1 MLHVG
6 GTGILKYI
14 FEFLDNLTAGDIDKE
29 TFDVLHQCLVINAQ
43 RQSERDFPRMSVC
56 NGITDGTKM
65 CGSEHVGN
73 AFILLCLF
81 HIQLGLGIY

>member
-14 FEFLDNLTAGDIDKE
+14 FEYLDSLIEGKNDKE
-29 TFDVLHQCLVINAQ
+29 TFDDLHRCLVRDAQ

-56 NGITDGTKM
+56 N
-65 CGSEHVGN
+65 
-73 AFILLCLF
+73 
-81 HIQLGLGIY
+81 